1 MMRDADYRIY
11 PAEGAGD
18 HDGGGVLPWQ
28 HSRGRVLESL
38 AWGSRGGGGTP
49 GRVKLESKLSHTLG
63 RGTPSFRSPLRFS
76 ASPDT
81 LGSWSFPDKS
91 DFFNLEPEKKERERE
106 KWGCRLVVALVSRS

>member
-1 MMRDADYRIY
+1 MATFPR
-11 PAEGAGD
+11 EGAGEP
-18 HDGGGVLPWQ
+18 GVGK
-28 HSRGRVLESL
+28 S
-38 AWGSRGGGGTP
+38 GSGGGTP

-91 DFFNLEPEKKERERE
+91 DFFNLEPEKKRERE